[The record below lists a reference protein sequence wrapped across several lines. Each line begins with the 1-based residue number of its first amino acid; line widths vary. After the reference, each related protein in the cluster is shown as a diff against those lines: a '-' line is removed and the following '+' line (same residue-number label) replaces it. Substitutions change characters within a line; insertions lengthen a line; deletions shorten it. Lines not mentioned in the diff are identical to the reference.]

1 MNASLLSP
9 ARPDRPARSPF
20 LRASLVAIALEG
32 LLLGA
37 WLIVMP
43 AHAPKTVGLR
53 RKPMAVHFV
62 TLPAPP
68 HVVPKPP
75 PPRVQPKPRPPRVHH
90 PKPRPAPRPERRPP
104 IVHRRPVPLPAPVK
118 APPPPPKPVSR
129 APAPPPPP
137 PPSPATVAQ
146 AVDRYAV
153 MLRTRIQRG
162 LVVPRRVTAL
172 GLSGKALVAFELT
185 PGGRLLWARI
195 VRSSGISLVNRAA
208 LAAVRS
214 RHYPPFTKNMPHH
227 PTVFRV
233 RVGLNDRHHG
243 GF

>member
-1 MNASLLSP
+1 MNAFLLSP
-9 ARPDRPARSPF
+9 TRPDSPARSPF
-20 LRASLVAIALEG
+20 LRASLAAIALEG
-32 LLLGA
+32 LLLAA

-43 AHAPKTVGLR
+43 THAPKTVGLH

-68 HVVPKPP
+68 RVVPKPP
-75 PPRVQPKPRPPRVHH
+75 PPRAH

-104 IVHRRPVPLPAPVK
+104 VVHRRPVPLPAPVK
-118 APPPPPKPVSR
+118 APPPAPPPKPVSR
-129 APAPPPPP
+129 APAPPP

-153 MLRTRIQRG
+153 MLRTRIQSG

-195 VRSSGISLVNRAA
+195 VRSSGINLVNRAA

-214 RHYPPFTKNMPHH
+214 RHYPPFTKNMPHQR
-227 PTVFRV
+227 TVFRV
-233 RVGLNDRHHG
+233 RVGLNDRHHS